1 MFVEK
6 RMDDMCRRKSSVGK
20 IWVGAVGLAIGLICL
35 LTGCGQLMKEDKVR
49 SGIQSMFPDAS
60 VTGMEESTDEEGYTT
75 RVYYVTNRDV
85 SFTFENYQYRDS
97 LFGFTAASE
106 NNNYAEKL
114 AERFRPEL
122 EQIFEEHGVTGPD
135 NFFTRVTFTNEIG
148 RLSDVDRGVLA
159 LQDVC
164 ELLADYIPNQPADWF
179 DFQIALYTDYGKTM
193 TTTVSDRSAAVD
205 YDYEKALLYLNLADG
220 IRRGTITDVVYTM
233 TELSAIPVK
242 TVERLYING
251 EQYTSQRYPTE
262 FVYNLEDGQYYT
274 RVCFGT
280 QLDYNGGVEDYLQ
293 WEIID
298 AYYPDCEYTIE
309 DDTSTYRLGRTRY
322 SVKRSR
328 DGLTFRKNGWKLDIN
343 AYETLNRESPGASYY
358 YWISAE
364 DFAELLGMQL
374 EKTDASGI
382 YLVQ

>member
-6 RMDDMCRRKSSVGK
+6 RMGMCRRKSSVGK

-85 SFTFENYQYRDS
+85 SFTFDNYQYQES
-97 LFGFTAASE
+97 LFGLTASSQ

-114 AERFRPEL
+114 AEKFQPEL
-122 EQIFEEHGVTGPD
+122 EQIFEKYGVTSPD
-135 NFFTRVTFTNEIG
+135 NFFTRITFSNEIQ
-148 RLSDVDRGVLA
+148 RLSDVERGVLA

-164 ELLADYIPNQPADWF
+164 ALLKEYLPSQQLDWF
-179 DFQIALYTDYGKTM
+179 DFQIVLYTEYGKTM
-193 TTTVSDRSAAVD
+193 TTTVSDQSDVD

-220 IRRGTITDVVYTM
+220 IRRGAITDVAYTM

-274 RVCFGT
+274 IVCFGT

-293 WEIID
+293 REIIE
-298 AYYPDCEYTIE
+298 AYYPDCGYTIE
-309 DDTSTYRLGRTRY
+309 DDTSTYRLGRDRY

-328 DGLTFRKNGWKLDIN
+328 EHAI
-343 AYETLNRESPGASYY
+343 
-358 YWISAE
+358 
-364 DFAELLGMQL
+364 
-374 EKTDASGI
+374 
-382 YLVQ
+382 